1 MKLERI
7 EFEAISKEQIATYA
21 EASGDFN
28 KIHLDDQYAKEA
40 GLNSVIAHGM
50 LTMGLASV
58 ALERWNLPTTIIQSF
73 ETKFKEKVYPGE
85 ALYAE
90 VIQTDLEQ
98 DKIKSIRFKV
108 CKLASEQE
116 VLQSEASFK
125 TI

>member
-28 KIHLDDQYAKEA
+28 KIHLDDQYAKAA
-40 GLNSVIAHGM
+40 GLDSVIAHGM

-58 ALERWNLPTTIIQSF
+58 ALEGWELPVDKIRSF

-85 ALYAE
+85 SLYAE
-90 VIQTDLEQ
+90 NIQIEVENDQVRL
-98 DKIKSIRFKV
+98 IRFKI
-108 CKLASEQE
+108 CKKASEQE
-116 VLQSEASFK
+116 VLQSEASFHVK
-125 TI
+125 